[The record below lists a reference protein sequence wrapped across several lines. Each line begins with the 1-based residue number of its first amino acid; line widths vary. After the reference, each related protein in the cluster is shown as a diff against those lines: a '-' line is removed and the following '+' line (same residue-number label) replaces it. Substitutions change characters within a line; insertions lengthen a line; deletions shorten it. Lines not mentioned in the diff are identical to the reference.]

1 MTAVVSTLQPTSAT
15 PAPAP
20 PADTP
25 VSRFDLNLVSVVV
38 VLVLLTQ
45 RIGVDVGGTAISLAI
60 PIAWT
65 YVIVSV
71 VRQVLVVGR
80 FRAVLLAAA
89 LGACALTTAVVSL
102 QGGPS
107 GLWSVQSLGLLA
119 VIYLPWVLRVRGG
132 QGAAVVARAAVTFV
146 RTMVGLALVGI
157 GQLAAQLSGVWEW
170 TDYVQDVLPAAM
182 YIREYNYD
190 NELAYDLSIFKS
202 TAFVLLEPSFL
213 SQYCALAVIIGILLR
228 VRAWQLLVLVGGLAS
243 AVSGTGLVLL
253 AVGGVLLLLRAPRTL
268 RPVHVVVG
276 ALAPVVV
283 FFNPVGS
290 FLLARQGELGIAGT
304 SGNARF
310 VAPYQAAWRGLN
322 ADPDRFLIGAG
333 PGSVDRVIPGRQIG
347 FNGTDILYSII
358 PKLVFEYGV
367 IAGGLMILFLVLA
380 TLDRAP
386 WRVVPAALVVMTFVL
401 SGALLQPQTA
411 VLVWL
416 LAGLGAGASRP
427 LGIHPPAASGPLR
440 RWTAR

>member
-1 MTAVVSTLQPTSAT
+1 MRAVVSTLQPTAAT

-20 PADTP
+20 SADAP
-25 VSRFDLNLVSVVV
+25 VSRFDLHLVSVVV
-38 VLVLLTQ
+38 VLVVLTQ
-45 RIGVDVGGTAISLAI
+45 RIGVDAGGTAVSLAV
-60 PIAWT
+60 PIAWA
-65 YVIVSV
+65 YAGISV
-71 VRQVLVVGR
+71 VRHVLVVGR
-80 FRAVLLAAA
+80 LRAVLLAAA
-89 LGACALTTAVVSL
+89 LGACALTTAAVSL
-102 QGGPS
+102 QAGPS
-107 GLWSVQSLGLLA
+107 GLWSIQSLGLLA

-132 QGAAVVARAAVTFV
+132 QGAAVVARAGLTFV
-146 RTMVGLALVGI
+146 RTMVVVALAGI
-157 GQLAAQLSGVWEW
+157 AQLAAQLSGAWEW
-170 TDYVQDVLPAAM
+170 TDYLRDALPASM
-182 YIREYNYD
+182 YIPDYNYD
-190 NELAYDLSIFKS
+190 NELAYDIGIFKS
-202 TAFVLLEPSFL
+202 TGFVLLEPSFL
-213 SQYCALAVIIGILLR
+213 SQFCALAIIIGILLR
-228 VRAWQLLVLVGGLAS
+228 VRAWQLMVLVGGLAS

-268 RPVHVVVG
+268 RPAYVVVG
-276 ALAPVVV
+276 ALAPFVV
-283 FFNPVGS
+283 FYSPVGS
-290 FLLARQGELGIAGT
+290 FLLERQGELGTEGT

-310 VAPYQAAWRGLN
+310 VAPYQAAWRGLT
-322 ADPDRFLIGAG
+322 ADPDRFVVGAG
-333 PGSVDRVIPGRQIG
+333 PGSVDRVIPGSRIG

-386 WRVVPAALVVMTFVL
+386 WRVVPATLVVMTFAL

-416 LAGLGAGASRP
+416 LAGLGTGASRP